1 MRSRAVPIA
10 VMTVMLTATALVAP
24 PAMDGQAPSLTA
36 RQVLERIKA
45 NIGVPWMDQTVDT
58 FKDGDPDTRVTGI
71 AVTMMATLDVL
82 QRAAAQGSNLVIT
95 HEPTF
100 FGHLDELAPL
110 ETAHDSVTA
119 VKRAFIREHHMVV
132 LRMHDHWHTRHPDGV
147 QTGMTRALGWQRF
160 QRPEDEHLYTLP
172 ETTLGQLA
180 ADIRDRLGAPTLRV
194 LGDPKRRVSNVAMA
208 PGFAGFSR
216 HLVGLR
222 RDDVQVLVI
231 GEAHEWETVEYVADA
246 VTAGMDKALIV
257 IGHIPSEQAGMEDFA
272 QWLAPLVRETT
283 VRFVPAVD
291 RFWFPK

>member
-24 PAMDGQAPSLTA
+24 PAMDGQTPSLTA
-36 RQVLERIKA
+36 RQVLERIKT

-132 LRMHDHWHTRHPDGV
+132 LRMHDHWHTRRPDGV

-172 ETTLGQLA
+172 ATTLGQLA

>member
-1 MRSRAVPIA
+1 
-10 VMTVMLTATALVAP
+10 MTVMLTATALVAP
-24 PAMDGQAPSLTA
+24 PAMDGQTPSLTA
-36 RQVLERIKA
+36 RQVLERIKT
-45 NIGVPWMDQTVDT
+45 NIGVPWMDKTVDT

-172 ETTLGQLA
+172 ATTLGQLA

-272 QWLAPLVRETT
+272 QWLAPLVRETS

>member
-24 PAMDGQAPSLTA
+24 PAMDGQSPSLTA

-58 FKDGDPDTRVTGI
+58 FKDGDPDTRLTGI

-147 QTGMTRALGWQRF
+147 QTGITRALGWQRF

-172 ETTLGQLA
+172 ATTLGQLA

>member
-24 PAMDGQAPSLTA
+24 PAMDGQTPSLTA
-36 RQVLERIKA
+36 RQVLERIKT

-58 FKDGDPDTRVTGI
+58 FKDGDPGTRVTGI

-100 FGHLDELAPL
+100 FGHLDDLAPL

-132 LRMHDHWHTRHPDGV
+132 LRMHDHWHDRHPDGI
-147 QTGMTRALGWQRF
+147 QAGMTRALGWQRF

-194 LGDPKRRVSNVAMA
+194 LGDPTRRVSKVAMA

>member
-1 MRSRAVPIA
+1 MLSRAVPIA

-24 PAMDGQAPSLTA
+24 PAMDGQSPSLTA

-147 QTGMTRALGWQRF
+147 QTGITRALGWQRF

-172 ETTLGQLA
+172 ATTLGQLA

>member
-1 MRSRAVPIA
+1 
-10 VMTVMLTATALVAP
+10 
-24 PAMDGQAPSLTA
+24 
-36 RQVLERIKA
+36 
-45 NIGVPWMDQTVDT
+45 MDQTVDT

-82 QRAAAQGSNLVIT
+82 ERAAAQGSNLVIT

-100 FGHLDELAPL
+100 FGHLDELPPL

-119 VKRAFIREHHMVV
+119 LKRAFIREHHMVV
-132 LRMHDHWHTRHPDGV
+132 LRMHDHWHRRHPDGI
-147 QTGMTRALGWQRF
+147 QAGMTRTLGWQRF
-160 QRPEDEHLYTLP
+160 QRAEDEHLYTLP

-194 LGDPKRRVSNVAMA
+194 LGDPKRRVSKVAMA

-216 HLVGLR
+216 HLLALR

-246 VTAGMDKALIV
+246 VTSGMDKALIV

-272 QWLAPLVRETT
+272 QWLSPLVRETT
-283 VRFVPAVD
+283 VKFVPAVD
-291 RFWFPK
+291 QFWFPK

>member
-1 MRSRAVPIA
+1 
-10 VMTVMLTATALVAP
+10 MTVMLTATALVAP

-100 FGHLDELAPL
+100 FGHPDELAPL

-119 VKRAFIREHHMVV
+119 VKRAFIREH
-132 LRMHDHWHTRHPDGV
+132 
-147 QTGMTRALGWQRF
+147 
-160 QRPEDEHLYTLP
+160 
-172 ETTLGQLA
+172 LGQLA

-283 VRFVPAVD
+283 VHFVPAVD

>member
-24 PAMDGQAPSLTA
+24 PAMDGQSPSLTA

-147 QTGMTRALGWQRF
+147 QTGITRALGWQRF

-172 ETTLGQLA
+172 ATTLGQLA

-194 LGDPKRRVSNVAMA
+194 LGDPKRRVSNVTMA